1 VRHGSQLLVTVRTTS
16 TVTVTGPGLRVGVFV
31 DDGAFRI
38 KLKLALGS
46 RGILSQVPG
55 FSTIT
60 DSELL
65 VGGGCHGSSC
75 RILVLHWQVT

>member
-1 VRHGSQLLVTVRTTS
+1 MRHGSQLLVTVRTTS

-60 DSELL
+60 DSELR
-65 VGGGCHGSSC
+65 GCHGSSC